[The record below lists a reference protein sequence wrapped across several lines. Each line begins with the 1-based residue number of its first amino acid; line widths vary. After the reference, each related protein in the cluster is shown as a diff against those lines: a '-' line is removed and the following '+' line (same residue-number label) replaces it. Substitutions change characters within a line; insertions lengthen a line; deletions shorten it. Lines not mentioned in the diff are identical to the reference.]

1 MRHLLDL
8 LEIACGRPI
17 PESARGKATRVR
29 TVLAAVLASAA
40 LAAIWGAAAGAS
52 SVSLAAANVVK
63 VPLVLLL
70 SAASAVPAG
79 LLAWKLSGA
88 DCRATDLLLSF
99 SSGLLCGALAL
110 AVLSPLVALYY
121 HSTTWAGPVLG
132 IGSVFVALATG
143 VVVFIRAALRTTQ
156 PGARRWLL
164 VAPIAA
170 LLLVN
175 LSTLPQFIALAS
187 PILPERTIFADGI
200 ESLASVAPRGT
211 AR

>member
-1 MRHLLDL
+1 MRHLFDL
-8 LEIACGRPI
+8 LEVACGRPI
-17 PESARGKATRVR
+17 PESARGRATRVR
-29 TVLAAVLASAA
+29 TVLAAVLASAL

-52 SVSLAAANVVK
+52 SLTLASANVFK

-70 SAASAVPAG
+70 SAVSAVPAG

-88 DCRATDLLLSF
+88 DCRATDLLISF
-99 SSGLLCGALAL
+99 ASGLFCGSLAL

-143 VVVFIRAALRTTQ
+143 AIVFVRAALKNIN
-156 PGARRWLL
+156 PDARRRL
-164 VAPIAA
+164 VLFPIAA

-175 LSTLPQFIALAS
+175 FSTLPQYIALAS
-187 PILPERTIFADGI
+187 PILPERTIFADGV
-200 ESLASVAPRGT
+200 ESLSSLADRGT
-211 AR
+211 SR